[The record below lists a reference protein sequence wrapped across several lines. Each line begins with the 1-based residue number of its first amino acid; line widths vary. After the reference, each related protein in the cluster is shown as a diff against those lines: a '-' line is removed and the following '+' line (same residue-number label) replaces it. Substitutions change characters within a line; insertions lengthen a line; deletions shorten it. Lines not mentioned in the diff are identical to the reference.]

1 MTGGGGWVK
10 PGFSYGEIGGFS
22 YNIAENPVHVDDFQ
36 AALLHLLGIDHE
48 QRTFKFQGSL
58 LPLS

>member
-10 PGFSYGEIGGFS
+10 PGFSYGEIGDFS
-22 YNIAENPVHVDDFQ
+22 YNIAENLVHVDDFQ

-58 LPLS
+58 LPFS

>member
-10 PGFSYGEIGGFS
+10 PGFSYGEIGDFS
-22 YNIAENPVHVDDFQ
+22 YNIAENPAHVDDFQ

-48 QRTFKFQGSL
+48 Q
-58 LPLS
+58 

>member
-1 MTGGGGWVK
+1 MTSGVK
-10 PGFSYGEIGGFS
+10 PGFFYEEIGDFS
-22 YNIAENPVHVDDFQ
+22 YNIAEDPVHVDDFQ
-36 AALLHLLGIDHE
+36 AALLRLLGIDHG